1 MFYNQV
7 VLEFLGEEL
16 VVALMYLFW
25 LMLGLVLFKSFKDL
39 YEFIKAIALGIWFG
53 IRWTGLKLWFVIRLI
68 GKYLAIAGLFI
79 WQGLLWLWAK
89 IRLGL
94 QWLLKVFLK
103 GWEWM
108 KTTAKVIGLA
118 IWKGIIVVG
127 NFFKA
132 VIQWSWWIVAGVA
145 IAIAE
150 AVIWFGITLG
160 RLVILVVQY
169 LGIGLRW
176 LMYPFF
182 ALHQW
187 LVSKQQGKQ
196 FKLIC
201 APWWVKTTKWFQL
214 QWRTLLFKT
223 KQTKAPKVVK
233 EKVKPVVQ
241 KAMAI
246 VNDTIEVTAVKD
258 VNQANVDKVKA
269 AFAREEAM
277 DDVASTKEAKLF
289 ENRIIF
295 TKPVQGNPNFY
306 QRLSPVIQQ
315 EFAQLFTAVQPNRII
330 QDVTYVI
337 DGQNDGFFAKVFNFL
352 YRIRKTISLSLLE
365 ALVTEGLRLA
375 NDDSLTKTNIYEAGI
390 RVAYAR
396 RSNLKF
402 LTYAKQ
408 LSQLDATLHFDVLQT
423 TNRYVYSV
431 KRLAI
436 ILEKQEAYAEAITL
450 VNQAIRAGLLDQTEG
465 EYAARLKRL
474 QAQLV
479 IAEAKLQGLFVEK
492 TATPVLNQT
501 TIVEDETED
510 TTSVDL
516 SALEMKDT
524 GFYESLTPI
533 LKSEFDRYFVLEGE
547 AHLVK
552 SLLFVPGQ
560 VNTSFYQTIFN
571 SLYAY
576 RKVISFDLL
585 MAIYEEIKQQLAG
598 RPNLITAI
606 NEATIRILFY
616 RRKDPIFLETCET
629 LCQEDIALHLDVLKT
644 RKGFVYSFKR
654 LAILLEKQGLY
665 EDAIAMCDRALNLNL
680 DDKTQGG
687 YAGRKLRILKRQ
699 ESQAKEGA

>member
-1 MFYNQV
+1 MLYNQV

-16 VVALMYLFW
+16 VVSLMYVFW

-39 YEFIKAIALGIWFG
+39 YEFLKAIVLGIWFG
-53 IRWTGLKLWFVIRLI
+53 IRWTGLKLWFAIRWV
-68 GKYLAIAGLFI
+68 GKYLAIFGRWI
-79 WQGLLWLWAK
+79 WQGLRWLGLK
-89 IRLGL
+89 IYKGL
-94 QWLLKVFLK
+94 QWLWKIILKVW
-103 GWEWM
+103 GWM
-108 KTTAKVIGLA
+108 KKTAIVIGLT
-118 IWKGIIVVG
+118 IWKGLIMVG

-132 VIQWSWWIVAGVA
+132 VIQWSWWILAGVA
-145 IAIAE
+145 IAIFE
-150 AVIWFGITLG
+150 AVVWFFVMIGKLLTLA
-160 RLVILVVQY
+160 VQY

-176 LMYPFF
+176 LVYPFF
-182 ALHQW
+182 ALYQW
-187 LVSKQQGKQ
+187 LLSKQKGKQ
-196 FKLIC
+196 FKLVC
-201 APWWVKTTKWFQL
+201 APWWVKTKKWFNL

-223 KQTKAPKVVK
+223 KTIKSPKVVK

-241 KAMAI
+241 KPAVI
-246 VNDTIEVTAVKD
+246 VDDHVELTTVKD
-258 VNQANVDKVKA
+258 VNQANVEKVKA

-289 ENRIIF
+289 ESRIIF
-295 TKPVQGNPNFY
+295 TKPVQGNPEFY
-306 QRLSPVIQQ
+306 NRLSPMVQQ
-315 EFAQLFTAVQPNRII
+315 EFAQFFTSVQPNRVI

-337 DGQNDGFFAKVFNFL
+337 GGQNDGFFAKVFNFI
-352 YRIRKTISLSLLE
+352 YRIRKTISLGLLE
-365 ALVTEGLRLA
+365 ALIAEGLRLA
-375 NDDSLTKTNIYEAGI
+375 NDDGLTKTNIYEAGI

-402 LTYAKQ
+402 LAYAKQ
-408 LSQLDATLHFDVLQT
+408 LSQLDATLHFDVLKST
-423 TNRYVYSV
+423 KRYVYSV

-436 ILEKQEAYAEAITL
+436 ILEKQEAFAEAITL
-450 VNQAIRAGLLDQTEG
+450 VNQAIRVGLLDQTEG

-479 IAEAKLQGLFVEK
+479 IAEAKKQGLFVEK
-492 TATPVLNQT
+492 TITPVIT
-501 TIVEDETED
+501 AAPAVEDETEEA
-510 TTSVDL
+510 TSVDL
-516 SALEMKDT
+516 SSLEVKET
-524 GFYESLTPI
+524 GFYEGLTPV

-552 SLLFVPGQ
+552 GLVFVPGQ
-560 VNTSFYQTIFN
+560 PNATFYQNVFN

-585 MAIYEEIKQQLAG
+585 MAIYEEIKQQLVG
-598 RPNLITAI
+598 RPNLLTAI

-687 YAGRKLRILKRQ
+687 YAGRKQRILKRQ
-699 ESQAKEGA
+699 ESQTKEGA